1 MGADLITYIVV
12 GPEKLNITKALRKRV
27 VTRIENVISTVR
39 QAQKDPDFD
48 WGEDPLIGGMG
59 EDLNE
64 LGWVEDIAPNTFLN
78 SFVELWNKGD
88 ARDTNGR
95 IVKMNGKKMRVVVAG
110 EMTWGDEPSGEGYIM
125 LRDAEKLGL
134 YELLGLH

>member
-27 VTRIENVISTVR
+27 ITRIENVASTVK

-48 WGEDPLIGGMG
+48 WSEDPLIGSMG

-64 LGWVEDIAPNTFLN
+64 IEWVVDIEPEKFLN
-78 SFVELWNKGD
+78 NFVAMWNKGE

-95 IVKMNGKKMRVVVAG
+95 IVKMHGKKMRVVVAG
-110 EMTWGDEPSGEGYIM
+110 DVTWGDEPSGDGYIM
-125 LRDAEKLGL
+125 LRDAERLGL
-134 YELLGLH
+134 YELLNLH